1 MADSVPTLTADT
13 AVHSAQ
19 DEKLAHVHSAHDDK
33 LAQVSTDQ
41 PQPAAAANMF
51 DTTSGIRAAETVH
64 DVQDFKLT
72 SVTTSSDTPQPVA
85 GCDDTIPNTVK
96 SVTFADDGAIG
107 IKPLGTVKVYQC
119 DGRRRKSR
127 SWTHRVQMK
136 GIVDTGATLH
146 LLKDESTPELID
158 TVESNK
164 PVTGFS
170 GNMSQ
175 RVAREGYQL
184 PAHALLRSAEYW
196 QKGSDAETPRINNE
210 KH

>member
-1 MADSVPTLTADT
+1 MERPKWRPCSIPPVVYVPP
-13 AVHSAQ
+13 
-19 DEKLAHVHSAHDDK
+19 K
-33 LAQVSTDQ
+33 
-41 PQPAAAANMF
+41 
-51 DTTSGIRAAETVH
+51 TVH

-72 SVTTSSDTPQPVA
+72 SVTNSSDTSQPAA

-96 SVTFADDGAIG
+96 SVTFADEGAIG

-127 SWTHRVQMK
+127 SWTSRAQMK

-175 RVAREGYQL
+175 RVAREGYQHMHFCDPQNTSKKGVTLKL
-184 PAHALLRSAEYW
+184 PVSTMKNIEDNIFSASKLVKSMRSKCNLRPDPLD
-196 QKGSDAETPRINNE
+196 GIL
-210 KH
+210 

>member
-1 MADSVPTLTADT
+1 MVYVPP
-13 AVHSAQ
+13 
-19 DEKLAHVHSAHDDK
+19 K
-33 LAQVSTDQ
+33 
-41 PQPAAAANMF
+41 
-51 DTTSGIRAAETVH
+51 TVH

-72 SVTTSSDTPQPVA
+72 SVTTSSDTSQPAA

-96 SVTFADDGAIG
+96 SVTFADEGAIG

-127 SWTHRVQMK
+127 SWTSRAQMK

-175 RVAREGYQL
+175 RVAREGYQHMHFCDPQNTSKKGVKSPESQL
-184 PAHALLRSAEYW
+184 QAGNTGETLHDTDAINIPASS
-196 QKGSDAETPRINNE
+196 SDFVHRPKLHYFMPDYFTT
-210 KH
+210 